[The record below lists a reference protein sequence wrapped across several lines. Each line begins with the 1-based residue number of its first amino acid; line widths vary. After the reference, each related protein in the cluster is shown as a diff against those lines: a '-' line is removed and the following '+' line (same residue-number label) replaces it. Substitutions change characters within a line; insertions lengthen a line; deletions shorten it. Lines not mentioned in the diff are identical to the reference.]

1 MYELKAVVGDVVAQ
15 IYPVSSAGLD
25 IYADGAFLCDFTL

>member
-1 MYELKAVVGDVVAQ
+1 MDEPKAVVGAVIAQ

-25 IYADGAFLCDFTL
+25 IYADGAFLCDFTH